1 MVASWDPQRRY
12 ASHSV
17 LMDSNDASPQL
28 PIRTHT
34 VAIGTPSSGVPQSMD
49 PQDNQLAQVLVSS
62 VTNELLVVIH
72 IHHRHIQ
79 LLTATAR
86 LLCHHVFRDSFSVGS
101 LGMWASDMLSDS
113 FGNHDWETTSDTTV
127 RTQLQIDKTGI
138 PTTESILEL
147 ENET

>member
-49 PQDNQLAQVLVSS
+49 PQDNQLGQVLVSS
-62 VTNELLVVIH
+62 VTNDLLVVIRH
-72 IHHRHIQ
+72 LHHRHNQ
-79 LLTATAR
+79 LPTTTVRLLRHHVYNTSTSTTLRPLHHHVLYSTSSTTAR
-86 LLCHHVFRDSFSVGS
+86 LFLHRVFYTTTTT
-101 LGMWASDMLSDS
+101 DMMY
-113 FGNHDWETTSDTTV
+113 
-127 RTQLQIDKTGI
+127 
-138 PTTESILEL
+138 
-147 ENET
+147 